1 MRQCQCDPARHKQP
15 CLHFSIPPAD
25 ALIKL
30 VPTLTAGLA
39 LWVCMTRAESPWALP
54 LTLAAVP
61 AAFHAYLLLTGTSL
75 AQAQDAG
82 WVLKPE
88 VSSAII
94 ACRSSLSCLCKPNHM
109 IRELCRAS
117 LRSSGFYL
125 SS

>member
-1 MRQCQCDPARHKQP
+1 
-15 CLHFSIPPAD
+15 
-25 ALIKL
+25 

-61 AAFHAYLLLTGTSL
+61 AAFHAYLLLSGTSL

-88 VSSAII
+88 VGVGTRLSEPESAVECGTGCWVNKLLIHH
-94 ACRSSLSCLCKPNHM
+94 ACLH
-109 IRELCRAS
+109 
-117 LRSSGFYL
+117 
-125 SS
+125 